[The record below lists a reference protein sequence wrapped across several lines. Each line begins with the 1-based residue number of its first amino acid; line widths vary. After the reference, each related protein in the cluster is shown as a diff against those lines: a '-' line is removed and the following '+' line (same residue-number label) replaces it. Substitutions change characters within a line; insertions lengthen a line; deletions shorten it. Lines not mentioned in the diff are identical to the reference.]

1 MFAADAP
8 ALVQPAQSDS
18 QPDVIEVVAT
28 RSQQTQKI
36 DRRTYRIQE
45 NPHSAQKDSLQLLRG
60 LPAVTITSD
69 DDVQLLGSSGVTILV
84 DGGPVHGDARLYLK
98 TLHGSD
104 IERIE
109 IITNPSAQ
117 YSAQGTGGIIN
128 FVLRKKKKDGLSGS
142 ASDEVSSF
150 GAVISVN
157 AVRLKKGKWTY
168 DAQAQGWHGGVLR
181 SRYESLRSFQLAP
194 EATPTVNTQEGRSAY
209 RVDFGSLNGN
219 ATYDLDDR
227 TSLSAGFFSG
237 TYQATSSTRTDWQGV
252 TSDFESFSERQRVKE
267 RTSYRGAGLSL
278 NHKGKKDGETLQVF
292 ATIYDNPSQFRRVR
306 ANWADGAPY
315 AIDFSNTLS
324 GTWAKVDWN
333 HPIGKQSILSLGSEW
348 TFQHRGHDYRFAING
363 AGGPSLGE
371 LSDRFRVED
380 GKEAGWAT
388 FQQRIGSWTVMP
400 GLRIERLDRTVS
412 RPGSAPIRVVRTD
425 AFPTFHLQKPLTKT
439 LNMTLSY
446 SKRIDRPGDEYLRP
460 YPIITGALSV
470 SAGNPYLRDQSMGAY
485 ELNLHYHRKKLD
497 GGIILYD
504 RETDDLWSVTYSVR
518 PDGSTF
524 TNWVNAGRKS
534 DRGAQIDVSTP
545 LLRRLKA
552 MASVNLFAS
561 RVPINGLIGFS
572 SYESF
577 RYTGNATLELTGRE
591 RRDRPGD
598 VGQLQLQ
605 YQSRS
610 RAFETRS
617 AASYSLNASWTHSL
631 TRSLSLTATVNRLG
645 PNRNRYE
652 VSAPLIQSRTVSHF
666 PGPEFKMKLAKTFG
680 GANAPPPASPPPVP
694 IPG

>member
-1 MFAADAP
+1 VFAADAP
-8 ALVQPAQSDS
+8 ALVQPTQSDS

-28 RSQQTQKI
+28 KSQQTQKI

-84 DGGPVHGDARLYLK
+84 DGGPVHGDARLYLR

-128 FVLRKKKKDGLSGS
+128 FVLRKKKDHGLSGS
-142 ASDEVSSF
+142 TSGEVSSF
-150 GAVISVN
+150 GAVVSVN

-168 DAQAQGWHGGVLR
+168 EAQAQGWHGGVLR

-194 EATPTVNTQEGRSAY
+194 EAPPTVNTQEGRSAY

-219 ATYDLDDR
+219 VTYDLDDR

-237 TYQATSSTRTDWQGV
+237 TYKATSSSRTEWQGV

-267 RTSYRGAGLSL
+267 GTSYRGAGLSL
-278 NHKGKKDGETLQVF
+278 NHRGKKDGETLQVF
-292 ATIYDNPSQFRRVR
+292 ATIYDNPSQFRRAR
-306 ANWADGAPY
+306 GNWADGAPY
-315 AIDFSNTLS
+315 AIDSSNTLS

-348 TFQHRGHDYRFAING
+348 TFQRRGHGYRFIG
-363 AGGPSLGE
+363 EAGQLE
-371 LSDRFRVED
+371 TFEHFAVED
-380 GKEAGWAT
+380 SKGAAWAT
-388 FQQRIGSWTVMP
+388 FQQGIGGWTVMP
-400 GLRIERLDRTVS
+400 GLRIERLDRKVS
-412 RPGSAPIRVVRTD
+412 RAGSGSVRVVRTN
-425 AFPTFHLQKPLTKT
+425 AFPTFHLQKALTKIV
-439 LNMTLSY
+439 NMTLSY
-446 SKRIDRPGDEYLRP
+446 SKRISRPDDDYLRP
-460 YPIITGALSV
+460 YPIVRGALAV
-470 SAGNPYLRDQSMGAY
+470 SGGNPDLRDQNTDAF
-485 ELNLHYHRKKLD
+485 EVNLHYHRKKLD
-497 GGIILYD
+497 GGVIIYD
-504 RETDDLWSVTYSVR
+504 RETHGLWSPTYAVR
-518 PDGSTF
+518 ADGSTF
-524 TNWVNAGRKS
+524 TNWINAGRQS

-545 LLRRLKA
+545 LLPRLKA
-552 MASVNLFAS
+552 MASINLFGS
-561 RVPINGLIGFS
+561 RVPINGLIGLS

-577 RYTGNATLELTGRE
+577 RYTGNATLEWTGRE

-617 AASYSLNASWTHSL
+617 AASYSLNVSWTHSL
-631 TRSLSLTATVNRLG
+631 TRSISLTATVNRLG
-645 PNRNRYE
+645 RNRSRLE
-652 VSAPLIQSRTVSHF
+652 VSAPLVQSRTVSRF
-666 PGPEFKMKLAKTFG
+666 PGPEFKIKLVKTFG
-680 GANAPPPASPPPVP
+680 GAKAPPPAGAPPVP